1 MNNFLNELL
10 CGFLQAHIT
19 QHALFKLLQTWQKG
33 LDSSGFIGTIL
44 INLSKAYDCLPHDLL
59 ITKLGTYGLDRSSVR
74 LVVT

>member
-44 INLSKAYDCLPHDLL
+44 INLSKAYDRLPHDLL